1 MKPHCP
7 DSLAAMAG
15 FLNSLTAAK
24 LANLGDI
31 YSPAVEFQDPLN
43 QTKGL
48 AALRRVYEHLF
59 EQLNEVSMSVTD
71 AHGDDR
77 TGFLLWT
84 MSYRFRGKQRTIT
97 GTSHLKFAADGPIV
111 AQQDHWDASFPVY
124 GEFPVVGWA
133 MRAIKR
139 AVETKPRKDG

>member
-1 MKPHCP
+1 
-7 DSLAAMAG
+7 MAG
-15 FLNSLTAAK
+15 FVNSLTPEK
-24 LANLGDI
+24 LDNLGDI

-59 EQLNEVSMSVTD
+59 EQLNEVTMTVTD

-97 GTSHLKFAADGPIV
+97 GTSHLKFAADGRIV

-133 MRAIKR
+133 MRAIKHV
-139 AVETKPRKDG
+139 VEIKPRKES